1 MWDRDVC
8 SGVQRKRPQ
17 STLVFCTTGV
27 CDMGVLGGL
36 ALPHGGRINIVK
48 REDDYN
54 WNDVFERERSR
65 PKEMAQAAIGRR
77 RYCL

>member
-1 MWDRDVC
+1 MGLFLIWDVGQGC
-8 SGVQRKRPQ
+8 
-17 STLVFCTTGV
+17 
-27 CDMGVLGGL
+27 VLEGL

-48 REDDYN
+48 REDDHN